1 MAIDI
6 NTITNATATGIFDVL
21 MNTSMLHID
30 KEVDANRITQGE
42 AGLVYTAAIQS
53 AMQSAIQFALE
64 VDVKNKQLEVI
75 EVERLSKVYE
85 KDTLLVD
92 KHNEAIKQLEKL
104 TAEIKTINVVT
115 VIKDKE
121 CATMGLDNVMKQAQ
135 IAKDTI
141 EYVYTSKYTEG

>member
-53 AMQSAIQFALE
+53 AMQSAIQF
-64 VDVKNKQLEVI
+64 V
-75 EVERLSKVYE
+75 VENEKLKLSKLPSMV
-85 KDTLLVD
+85 K
-92 KHNEAIKQLEKL
+92 
-104 TAEIKTINVVT
+104 
-115 VIKDKE
+115 
-121 CATMGLDNVMKQAQ
+121 
-135 IAKDTI
+135 
-141 EYVYTSKYTEG
+141 